1 MHRDDLT
8 DLTAFAAVAEVGS
21 FTKAAAKSGLSQ
33 SALSRAVRHLEDRHG
48 VALLVRSTRHVALT
62 DAGEALLATVQPAL
76 QAIEDQ
82 LGQLENWR
90 DRPAGRLR
98 LTMIRMA
105 ANTVLGPVL
114 QSFLAEHPEVEL
126 EVHADDRF
134 LDIVS
139 GRFDAGIRFG
149 PHLENEM
156 VAVPVGGKMR
166 PVVVGSPAYLAEI
179 EAPASPDDL
188 SRHRCIRYRMPGN
201 GPLYDW
207 HFERG
212 EEAWDVPVSG
222 GPIFND
228 GQLIEMAA
236 LKGCGLAYLFEDQVA
251 DHLRTGRLQQVLEP
265 FCAPF
270 PGYHLYYHSR
280 RHLRPALRR
289 LIDTL
294 T

>member
-1 MHRDDLT
+1 MQRDDLT

-21 FTKAAAKSGLSQ
+21 FTKAAARSGLSQ

-48 VALLVRSTRHVALT
+48 VALLVRSTRHVGLT
-62 DAGEALLATVQPAL
+62 DAGEALLATLRPAL
-76 QAIEDQ
+76 HAIEDQ
-82 LGQLENWR
+82 LGQLEHWR

-98 LTMIRMA
+98 LTIVRMA

-114 QSFLAEHPEVEL
+114 RPFLTANPEVEL
-126 EVHADDRF
+126 EVHADDRS

-149 PHLENEM
+149 PDLRDAM
-156 VAVPVGGKMR
+156 VALPIGGHLR

-179 EAPASPDDL
+179 PAPTSPDDL
-188 SRHRCIRYRMPGN
+188 SHHRCIRYRMPDG

-212 EEAWDVPVSG
+212 EQVWDVAVGSGPV
-222 GPIFND
+222 FND

-236 LKGCGLAYLFEDQVA
+236 LRGCGLAYLFEDQVT
-251 DHLRTGRLQQVLEP
+251 DHLRTGHLLRVLEP
-265 FCAPF
+265 YCVPF
-270 PGYHLYYHSR
+270 AGYHLCYYGGR
-280 RHLRPALRR
+280 PVRPALRQ

-294 T
+294 I